1 MSKDNMNTQV
11 VVAYFDSADAA
22 DAAASALMNWDK
34 ANEDIKLG
42 AIGRLTQSEKG
53 KLKSKRYDKS
63 RTGRDALIGG
73 AVGLVAAGLT
83 GGLSL
88 LAGTLGGGA
97 VGGAVGAL
105 THESFGLTDAN
116 MEKVQARLDAG
127 GAALVVLCDDFEIE
141 PTMEQ
146 LRAAGGEVHSFG
158 VSSKVLEAIHQHSI
172 DKTREDTAV
181 RSIEEGGVG

>member
-83 GGLSL
+83 APVPL
-88 LAGTLGGGA
+88 
-97 VGGAVGAL
+97 
-105 THESFGLTDAN
+105 
-116 MEKVQARLDAG
+116 QY
-127 GAALVVLCDDFEIE
+127 
-141 PTMEQ
+141 
-146 LRAAGGEVHSFG
+146 
-158 VSSKVLEAIHQHSI
+158 
-172 DKTREDTAV
+172 REG
-181 RSIEEGGVG
+181 SGGVEK